1 MAPAIVCEKLSFS
14 VGQSSVAKYYEVL
27 TVYIHMHKVFPDIYM
42 LHRCHWPYV
51 FFFYFWISTQ
61 HTCFSSLKSVFFF
74 FFLPLDGKLKHMISF
89 QHNKLK
95 KGLLWNTNDSIRK
108 YFKRHWKHSV
118 EDSHIVPLLVAK
130 LRALEWRASAISQ
143 LWQQQYPPHW
153 LILSIA

>member
-1 MAPAIVCEKLSFS
+1 MRNYHFLLGKVQLPNTMKFS
-14 VGQSSVAKYYEVL
+14 LYIYICIKYFQI
-27 TVYIHMHKVFPDIYM
+27 YICCIGATEHMFFFFLFLNQHTA
-42 LHRCHWPYV
+42 YV
-51 FFFYFWISTQ
+51 FFLSKI
-61 HTCFSSLKSVFFF
+61 CFF